1 MKFLN
6 YIPSFLKNKFFL
18 TGVGFVVWMLFFDKN
33 DVLTQYD
40 RYREMKD
47 LRQSADYYKKQIADS
62 RQEIKDL
69 QTNPH
74 YLEKV
79 AREKY
84 YLKRD
89 NEDIYII
96 ENK

>member
-1 MKFLN
+1 MKFFN

-18 TGVGFVVWMLFFDKN
+18 AGVGFVVWMIFFDKN
-33 DVLTQYD
+33 DAITQYD
-40 RYREMKD
+40 RYNE
-47 LRQSADYYKKQIADS
+47 L
-62 RQEIKDL
+62 KDL
-69 QTNPH
+69 QQSSQYYKNQIAASRKEISDLQNNPH

-84 YLKRD
+84 FLKRD

-96 ENK
+96 DNK

>member
-1 MKFLN
+1 MKLLS

-18 TGVGFVVWMLFFDKN
+18 AGVGFVVWLLFFDKN
-33 DVLTQYD
+33 DILTQYD
-40 RYREMKD
+40 RYQELKS
-47 LRQSADYYKKQIADS
+47 LKQSTDYYKKQIADS
-62 RQEIKDL
+62 RQEIKNL
-69 QTNPH
+69 QNNPH
-74 YLEKV
+74 YLEKT

-89 NEDIYII
+89 NEDVYII

>member
-1 MKFLN
+1 MKILS

-18 TGVGFVVWMLFFDKN
+18 TGMGFVVWMFFFDKN
-33 DVLTQYD
+33 DVLSQYD
-40 RYREMKD
+40 RYQELKE
-47 LRQSADYYKKQIADS
+47 LKQSTSYYKKQIAAS

-69 QTNPH
+69 QNNPR
-74 YLEKV
+74 YLEKT

-84 YLKRD
+84 YLRRD

>member
-1 MKFLN
+1 MKLLS

-18 TGVGFVVWMLFFDKN
+18 AGVGFVVWLLFFDKN
-33 DVLTQYD
+33 DILTQYD
-40 RYREMKD
+40 RYQELKS
-47 LRQSADYYKKQIADS
+47 LKQSTDYYKKQIADS
-62 RQEIKDL
+62 RQEIKNL

-74 YLEKV
+74 YLEKT

-89 NEDIYII
+89 NEDVYII